1 MRNTAQPPVR
11 AGSGILLMLCAVGC
25 FAATDTLAKMLVS
38 HYATLQLLW
47 IRNGVHVLTILLLG
61 WPLLGRR
68 LFQANNM
75 RWQWQ
80 RGLLLL
86 ICSFLAFTSLRFMP
100 VAEFTA
106 IVFAS
111 PLLVTLLAA
120 RWLKERVSP
129 ARWCAIGAGFIGV
142 MIIIRPGSGLFGPAA
157 LIPLL
162 LACISAFFIILTRK
176 YARDDDA
183 LTTLFYT
190 GLVGALATSL
200 TMPFVWHTPPLA
212 DWPALLALG
221 VIAAAGHYM
230 FVLAFRRAPAST
242 LAPFSYAQL
251 VFAVLFGYLLLRTV
265 PDYWSFI
272 GMGVVVASG
281 MAAAVLQRWEM
292 RGSRG

>member
-1 MRNTAQPPVR
+1 MSESPTRGTG
-11 AGSGILLMLCAVGC
+11 AGIVLILAAVCC
-25 FAATDTLAKMLVS
+25 FAASDTLAKILTA
-38 HYATLQLLW
+38 HYSTLQLLS
-47 IRNGVHVLTILLLG
+47 IRNWVHVLVILLLG

-68 LFQANNM
+68 LFQANNL

-86 ICSFLAFTSLRFMP
+86 TCSFLAFTSLRFMP

-106 IVFAS
+106 LIFVS

-120 RWLKERVSP
+120 RMLKERVSR
-129 ARWCAIGAGFIGV
+129 ARWCAVGAGFIGV
-142 MIIIRPGSGLFGPAA
+142 MLIIRPGSGLFGWAA
-157 LIPLL
+157 LIPLV
-162 LACISAFFIILTRK
+162 LACLSALFAILTRK

-190 GLVGALATSL
+190 GLTGALASSL
-200 TMPFVWHTPPLA
+200 TVPFVWRTPPPA

-221 VIAAAGHYM
+221 VIAVAGHYM

-242 LAPFSYAQL
+242 LSPFSYAQL
-251 VFAVLFGYLLLRTV
+251 IFATLFGVLLLHAV
-265 PDYWSFI
+265 PDRWSFI

-281 MAAAVLQRWEM
+281 LAAALLQRFEA
-292 RGSRG
+292 RAPQRAT

>member
-1 MRNTAQPPVR
+1 MSDAGHPPSR
-11 AGSGILLMLCAVGC
+11 PASGILLMLCAVGC
-25 FAATDTLAKMLVS
+25 FAATDTLAKMLVT
-38 HYATLQLLW
+38 HYSTVQLLW
-47 IRNGVHVLTILLLG
+47 IRNCVHVLTIVLLG
-61 WPLLGRR
+61 WPILGKR
-68 LFQANNM
+68 LFAANNM

-86 ICSFLAFTSLRFMP
+86 VCSFLAFTSLRFMQ

-106 IVFAS
+106 IMFVS

-120 RWLKERVSP
+120 RWLNERVSR
-129 ARWCAIGAGFIGV
+129 ARGCAIGTGFIGV
-142 MIIIRPGSGLFGPAA
+142 MIIIRPGSGLFGAAA

-162 LACISAFFIILTRK
+162 LAGLSAFFVILTRK

-190 GLVGALATSL
+190 GLVAALAASL
-200 TMPFVWHTPPLA
+200 AMPFVWHTPPPA

-251 VFAVLFGYLLLRTV
+251 VFALLFGYFLFQTV
-265 PDYWSFI
+265 PDRWSFI
-272 GMGVVVASG
+272 GMGVVVTSG
-281 MAAAVLQRWEM
+281 LAAAILQRWEM
-292 RGSRG
+292 RRASD